1 MGSKSV
7 FNYRREIFFGLIFL
21 SIVIFFTMAH
31 PLVPYDG
38 DDWLNLASMRKAV
51 PMTGAYNPIKVLP
64 ETLFPLVGLIAAYV
78 VYPLIGDYIG
88 AIALTSALVM
98 GGLVSLYMYL
108 FFRFVERWLSL
119 SDYAN
124 MMVTVLFFL
133 FHFVL
138 FYEKSSPV
146 PYLFGSGNLTCIYH
160 YVIPAFVNLCVVLY
174 LARFDI
180 AHEALNL
187 SVSRRSVLLFCIYLA
202 IFSNAL
208 SNIILAAY
216 VSCLLGF
223 RFFAYLKE
231 HGGYRAF
238 VKKNAFYIGIIVV
251 WLIALVFESHGGRA
265 HDIGR
270 SLSIS
275 EIGETGKIFLSMLSR
290 ISVDVVVVGVLSI
303 AAALYSRYRK
313 KDKAY
318 DSILGMY
325 LGTSLV
331 FAIYL
336 LFVCAKAGPGYIG
349 RSDVFISFII
359 WTVLLMALSL
369 AYVFKQYGKSVFVG
383 PLLVLFFVVEVGLGG
398 QGFAQSTIGSVPPSV
413 CYEIDYNLIEQIQAA
428 DREGK
433 TEMIL
438 RVPKGDTA
446 SNWPH
451 PAYMSGK
458 ISRTLYKHGLISR
471 TIKIKIQPDPAMN
484 EQYHIAIPK

>member
-1 MGSKSV
+1 MGSKSI
-7 FNYRREIFFGLIFL
+7 FNYRRGIFFGLIFL

-38 DDWLNLASMRKAV
+38 DDWLNLSILRKAV

-64 ETLFPLVGLIAAYV
+64 ETLFPLSGLVAAYV
-78 VYPLIGDYIG
+78 VYPLVGDYIS
-88 AIALTSALVM
+88 AISLTSALVM
-98 GGLVSLYMYL
+98 AGLISLYMYL
-108 FFRFVERWLSL
+108 FFKLVERWFSL

-124 MMVTVLFFL
+124 MMVTALFFL
-133 FHFVL
+133 FHFAL

-160 YVIPAFVNLCVVLY
+160 YVIPALVNLCVVLY

-180 AHEALNL
+180 AHEAMNL
-187 SVSRRSVLLFCIYLA
+187 TPGRRSVLLFCIYLA

-216 VSCLLGF
+216 VGSVLVF
-223 RFFAYLKE
+223 KFFAHLKD
-231 HGGYRAF
+231 HGGYKAF
-238 VKKNAFYIGIIVV
+238 VKGNAFYIGIIAV
-251 WLIALVFESHGGRA
+251 WLLALVFESHGGRA

-270 SLSIS
+270 SMSLSG
-275 EIGETGKIFLSMLSR
+275 IGETGKIFLSMIGR
-290 ISVDVVVVGVLSI
+290 ISVDVAVVGVLTI
-303 AAALYSRYRK
+303 AAALYSSYRK
-313 KDKAY
+313 KDKGY
-318 DSILGMY
+318 LLIGMY
-325 LGTSLV
+325 LGMSLV
-331 FAIYL
+331 SALYL
-336 LFVCAKAGPGYIG
+336 LLVCAKAGPGYIG

-398 QGFAQSTIGSVPPSV
+398 QGFAQSTMGSVPPSG

-433 TEMIL
+433 TEMVL
-438 RVPKGDTA
+438 RVPKGDKHD
-446 SNWPH
+446 NWPH
-451 PAYMSGK
+451 PTYMGGK

-471 TIKIKIQPDPAMN
+471 NIKIKIQPDEAMN
-484 EQYHIAIPK
+484 KQYHIAVPK

>member
-7 FNYRREIFFGLIFL
+7 FYYRRCLFFGLIFL
-21 SIVIFFTMAH
+21 SIVIFFTTAH

-38 DDWLNLASMRKAV
+38 DDWLNLASLRKAV

-64 ETLFPLVGLIAAYV
+64 ETLFPLSGLVAAYV
-78 VYPLIGDYIG
+78 VYPLVGDYIS
-88 AIALTSALVM
+88 AISLTSALIM
-98 GGLVSLYMYL
+98 GGIVCLYMYL
-108 FFRFVERWLSL
+108 FFKLVEHWLSL

-124 MMVTVLFFL
+124 MMVTALFFL
-133 FHFVL
+133 FHFAL

-160 YVIPAFVNLCVVLY
+160 YVIPALVNLCVVLY

-187 SVSRRSVLLFCIYLA
+187 TPGRRSVLLFCIYLA

-231 HGGYRAF
+231 HGGYKAF
-238 VKKNAFYIGIIVV
+238 VKENAFYIGIIVV

-265 HDIGR
+265 HDIGKGITF
-270 SLSIS
+270 SVIY
-275 EIGETGKIFLSMLSR
+275 ETGKIFLSMIGR

-313 KDKAY
+313 KDQAY

-331 FAIYL
+331 SALYL

-369 AYVFKQYGKSVFVG
+369 AYALKNNGKGIFLVPF
-383 PLLVLFFVVEVGLGG
+383 LVLFFAVEAGIGPRGYAESTVG
-398 QGFAQSTIGSVPPSV
+398 QVPPSI

-451 PAYMSGK
+451 PAYMGGK
-458 ISRTLYKHGLISR
+458 ISQTLYKHGLISR
-471 TIKIKIQPDPAMN
+471 NIKIKIQPDAAMN
-484 EQYHIAIPK
+484 EQYHIAVPK